1 MQTKTLIVYRVLT
14 NKYPVSITTVHKV
27 IANNKN
33 LESTLLQFLV
43 RTLEHTWISL
53 NNMYSRLLLLNNN
66 TNSSSTFHMDIYRLR
81 VNTNLLKSQT
91 STRFQICTIASS
103 MGWFLTKSIRFW
115 KVKSMRIIL
124 VKETIARQRIQ
135 QMIFSWIL
143 ACKEFH
149 SLKEKQSLISNGD
162 RAPMLKWWHLFYL
175 ILKTWLE

>member
-103 MGWFLTKSIRFW
+103 MG
-115 KVKSMRIIL
+115 
-124 VKETIARQRIQ
+124 
-135 QMIFSWIL
+135 
-143 ACKEFH
+143 
-149 SLKEKQSLISNGD
+149 
-162 RAPMLKWWHLFYL
+162 
-175 ILKTWLE
+175 